1 MDNKFSHGLNL
12 EKSCTWLRED
22 ITHLLA
28 VISYRVK
35 LPFNSKLS
43 FSDKITYVCSK
54 NKIKTMFFIWVWKI
68 CLLWPHV
75 PDKEVCSLGR
85 KKSRENSGKS
95 NQNLRCVRRYAKLD
109 ALTYFSKIKKRRTQK
124 WPIKTEKKEKEKLW
138 KGIWKLSSWSRW
150 VASLCFYF
158 LNNWILKA
166 ADES

>member
-28 VISYRVK
+28 VISCKVK

-54 NKIKTMFFIWVWKI
+54 NKIKTLFFIWVWKI

-85 KKSRENSGKS
+85 EKSRENSGKS
-95 NQNLRCVRRYAKLD
+95 NQNLRCVRRYTKLD
-109 ALTYFSKIKKRRTQK
+109 ALTYFSEIKKRRTQK
-124 WPIKTEKKEKEKLW
+124 WPKKKGKESERKNLGKASESW
-138 KGIWKLSSWSRW
+138 AREIGELRRGI
-150 VASLCFYF
+150 FIF
-158 LNNWILKA
+158 WITG
-166 ADES
+166 S